1 VLQNE
6 KYIEFADDNTVEILA
21 LGSIDDGI
29 NKKDKRA
36 DLYDAKDGDGKDVKY
51 MKEFAGC
58 TVDQLQ
64 AMNGS
69 PAGQYNKTG
78 HIPYV
83 SIVDPF
89 TLKEIHGQP
98 GGYAAGGL
106 MKAVAEAKDQL
117 NKEHG
122 ASVKRSVLKKVQ
134 ADVKAVEATLASPKG
149 GVAKALADLRKVQ
162 AGLAKEA
169 DSIKAETKPVEDKIL
184 EAAKAQLDDAEA
196 KISSGDVKGAGS
208 ILSSI
213 GSGLKGTDLEAR
225 VKELNEKLKNAAPAK

>member
-29 NKKDKRA
+29 SKKDKRA
-36 DLYDAKDGDGKDVKY
+36 DTYDAKDEAGAAAKY

-58 TVDQLQ
+58 TVDQLT

-69 PAGQYNKTG
+69 PGGQYNKTG
-78 HIPYV
+78 KIPYV

-106 MKAVAEAKDQL
+106 MKAVLEAKDQL
-117 NKEHG
+117 NKDHG
-122 ASVKRSVLKKVQ
+122 VSVKRSTLKKVQ
-134 ADVKAVEATLASPKG
+134 TGAKAVEATLASPKG
-149 GVAKALADLRKVQ
+149 GVAAALTDLHKLQ
-162 AGLAKEA
+162 ASIVKEA
-169 DSIKAETKPVEDKIL
+169 DSIKAETKAVEDKVM
-184 EAAKAQLDDAEA
+184 EAAKAQLDDADA
-196 KISSGDVKGAGS
+196 KIGAGDVKTAGT

-213 GSGLKGTDLEAR
+213 GSLLKGTDLEPR
-225 VKELNEKLKNAAPAK
+225 VKELGDKLKNAAPAK